1 MLPDDVKELLRRDL
15 PKKPIGELL
24 QDLQRDLPEALE
36 DFLSSENPDRQKWI
50 DSKLLIDTDEGD
62 RDESEDI
69 DTHSEDSQGLPE
81 LHWLTK
87 ILRFKPASSQEH
99 ENWAKQIEAGLF
111 AQEQLEKLT
120 SLDDKKYKRD
130 LEQLV
135 IIGKSSNEL
144 FMLHNLRLVWSLAR
158 KSPQT
163 LSTEEHFQ
171 NGIFGLIR
179 AIEGW
184 DWRQGFLFST
194 YASWWIR
201 QSIYRAMSDTAYTI
215 RIPVHMLEKI
225 SIESREKIDSD
236 YDNSNSKDHEDLDE
250 DQGEDLTSSKK
261 NKFTDSLVLAKNAIN
276 RSYSYEMIVEKYDFL
291 LEYQVDPLEDTAFDY
306 ALHCTFIY
314 HLNLVLGT
322 LTERE
327 EMIIRYRYGL
337 MDGEA
342 KTLDEIGIVFGLTRE
357 RIRQIESKTIA
368 KLRHPSRTEAMKD
381 YLGATLS
388 SE

>member
-1 MLPDDVKELLRRDL
+1 MALPDDVRELLRRDL

-24 QDLQRDLPEALE
+24 HDLQRDLPQALE
-36 DFLSSENPDRQKWI
+36 DFLSSENSDRQKWI
-50 DSKLLIDTDEGD
+50 DSKLVIETSDTDEDGSEEF
-62 RDESEDI
+62 ESY
-69 DTHSEDSQGLPE
+69 SEESQGLPE
-81 LHWLTK
+81 LHWLAK
-87 ILRFKPASSQEH
+87 ILKHKPASSEDH

-111 AQEQLEKLT
+111 AQEQIEKIT

-135 IIGKSSNEL
+135 SNGKSCNEL
-144 FMLHNLRLVWSLAR
+144 FLLHNLRLVWSIAR

-184 DWRQGFLFST
+184 DWRQGFQFST

-225 SIESREKIDSD
+225 SIESRAKNDSD
-236 YDNSNSKDHEDLDE
+236 YDNSFSKDYEDADE
-250 DQGEDLTSSKK
+250 DEEVTASGK
-261 NKFTDSLVLAKNAIN
+261 NRFTDSLVLAKNAIN
-276 RSYSYEMIVEKYDFL
+276 RSFSYEMIVEKYDFL
-291 LEYQVDPLEDTAFDY
+291 LEYQVDAFEDTTFDF
-306 ALHCTFIY
+306 ALHCIFIY
-314 HLNLVLGT
+314 QLNLVLGT

-327 EMIIRYRYGL
+327 EIVIRNRYGL

-342 KTLDEIGIVFGLTRE
+342 KTLDEIGIIFGLTRE
-357 RIRQIESKTIA
+357 RIRQIESKTMA
-368 KLRHPSRTEAMKD
+368 KLRHPSRTEALKD